1 MAPPVGQ
8 KYPLIMPLEASLHP
22 LPVGMVVRRFLAS
35 GPFFFSLS
43 LLNSQFSSFCCW
55 YLNFDPYSFNF

>member
-8 KYPLIMPLEASLHP
+8 KYPLIMLLEASLHP

-35 GPFFFSLS
+35 GPFFSLS
-43 LLNSQFSSFCCW
+43 LF
-55 YLNFDPYSFNF
+55 